1 MKLRAKK
8 GAWSIL
14 QSYLV
19 EGAPSILAASKLLR
33 KDHVIMYDIS
43 EDGNENEDN
52 DNDDDDDDDDDDRYD
67 ANGDNDEDDDD
78 EDDDTV
84 THVPVG
90 IIV

>member
-19 EGAPSILAASKLLR
+19 EGAPSILAASKLPR

-52 DNDDDDDDDDDDRYD
+52 DNDDDDDDDDRYD
-67 ANGDNDEDDDD
+67 ENGDNDEDDD
-78 EDDDTV
+78 EDDDAV

-90 IIV
+90 IMV

>member
-19 EGAPSILAASKLLR
+19 EGAPSILAASKLPR
-33 KDHVIMYDIS
+33 KDHVIMYD
-43 EDGNENEDN
+43 
-52 DNDDDDDDDDDDRYD
+52 DDDDDDDDDDRYD
-67 ANGDNDEDDDD
+67 ENGDNDEDDDD

-90 IIV
+90 IMV